1 MADQQQ
7 IIVRNPEDQEPIYD
21 AEMGNGGPLVVQPGN
36 GDRPNIYVNAPQ
48 FHWHQAPRGA
58 ADEQARAGLQQI
70 AIECFQF
77 GQGLEQRLG
86 RMDAAHAQVAGVPDA
101 VGMLRARLDILDA
114 ARQRGELQG
123 PDFSGV
129 IAELQQKCSQLEK
142 GRQGDAAAKMQ
153 EDLQSSAN

>member
-58 ADEQARAGLQQI
+58 ADEQAGFLP
-70 AIECFQF
+70 
-77 GQGLEQRLG
+77 LLPKQR
-86 RMDAAHAQVAGVPDA
+86 HVKGV
-101 VGMLRARLDILDA
+101 
-114 ARQRGELQG
+114 E
-123 PDFSGV
+123 
-129 IAELQQKCSQLEK
+129 EE
-142 GRQGDAAAKMQ
+142 
-153 EDLQSSAN
+153 